1 MQCTSRN
8 RPRSL
13 AVLLNV
19 SLTGAPLTILLIVAA
34 VALPVA
40 LALAWRR
47 LPGRVGGAALRIG
60 MIISCQAVAVLAAGI
75 ALNRAY
81 LFYDSWD
88 ELLGHK
94 GGGGQA
100 AIAVTDEGQLVPA
113 DGSQGRISILT
124 VRGKVSGATEQVLVW
139 LPPQY
144 DAAGEKRTR
153 FPVIMALPGQPGT
166 PAGIFKTLD
175 LGSNA
180 MQMIKSGQVKPFVA
194 VIPPLSIAQPRDTE
208 CTDVPQGPQ
217 ADSWLATDVKE
228 ALVRHFRVTPAH
240 WSTIGWSTGAF
251 CASKML
257 LRHPT
262 SFVAAVSIG
271 GYFSAEEDH
280 STGNLFN
287 HSRVLRNQNSP
298 LWLIRHTLSYP
309 VHLLIITSKGDRE
322 SWNGVHYADAQKAI
336 AAARGVPGVNTI
348 VLPSGGHNFSTY
360 APTVGPALAWLGKNA
375 GL

>member
-1 MQCTSRN
+1 MITAEPKRIISR
-8 RPRSL
+8 
-13 AVLLNV
+13 AINV
-19 SLTGAPLTILLIVAA
+19 SLTGAPLMILLIAAA
-34 VALPVA
+34 VILPIAV
-40 LALAWRR
+40 ALAWRR
-47 LPGRVGGAALRIG
+47 LPGRAGAAALRLG
-60 MIISCQAVAVLAAGI
+60 MILGCQAVAVLAVFA
-75 ALNRAY
+75 AVNRAY
-81 LFYDSWD
+81 VFYDSWD
-88 ELLGHK
+88 ELLGHQR
-94 GGGGQA
+94 GGGQV
-100 AIAVTDEGQLVPA
+100 AVTDAGQLVPI

-124 VRGKVSGATEQVLVW
+124 VHGKVSGATEQVLIW
-139 LPPQY
+139 FPPQY
-144 DAAGEKRTR
+144 ADRAEAKTR
-153 FPVIMALPGQPGT
+153 FPVLMALPGEPGT
-166 PAGIFKTLD
+166 PAGIFKTLN
-175 LGSNA
+175 LASTA
-180 MQMIKSGQVKPFVA
+180 MQAIKSGQAKPFVA

-208 CTDVPQGPQ
+208 CTDIPRGPQ

-228 ALVRHFRVTPAH
+228 AVIKHFRVTSAH

-262 SFVAAVSIG
+262 SFVGAVSIG
-271 GYFSAEEDH
+271 GYFRAEEDH

-287 HSRVLRNQNSP
+287 HSRVLRNENSP

-322 SWNGVHYADAQKAI
+322 SWNGVHYADAHQAI
-336 AAARGVPGVNTI
+336 AAASGIPGVSTI

>member
-1 MQCTSRN
+1 M
-8 RPRSL
+8 
-13 AVLLNV
+13 
-19 SLTGAPLTILLIVAA
+19 SLTGTPLTLLLIIAA
-34 VALPVA
+34 VVLPIA

-60 MIISCQAVAVLAAGI
+60 LILTCQAVAVLAAGI
-75 ALNRAY
+75 ALNRAF
-81 LFYDSWD
+81 LFYDSWN
-88 ELLGHK
+88 ELLGHSQH
-94 GGGGQA
+94 GA
-100 AIAVTDEGQLVPA
+100 VVAVTDNGELVPA

-124 VRGKVSGATEQVLVW
+124 VHGKVSGATEQVLVW
-139 LPPQY
+139 LPPGY
-144 DAAGEKRTR
+144 DAVAASTTR
-153 FPVIMALPGQPGT
+153 YPVLMALPGQPGT

-180 MQMIKSGQVKPFVA
+180 MQMIKSGHVKPFVA

-208 CTDVPQGPQ
+208 CTDIPRGPQ

-228 ALVRHFRVTPAH
+228 AVIKHFRVTPAH

-262 SFVAAVSIG
+262 SFGAAVSIG
-271 GYFSAEEDH
+271 GYFGAEEDH

-287 HSRVLRNQNSP
+287 HSQLLRNENSP
-298 LWLIRHTLSYP
+298 LWLIKHTLTYP
-309 VHLLIITSKGDRE
+309 LHLLIITSKGDRE
-322 SWNGVHYADAQKAI
+322 SWDGVHYADARKAI
-336 AAARGVPGVNTI
+336 VAARGIPGVSTI

-360 APTVGPALAWLGKNA
+360 LPTVGPALAWLGKNA

>member
-1 MQCTSRN
+1 M
-8 RPRSL
+8 
-13 AVLLNV
+13 LLIV
-19 SLTGAPLTILLIVAA
+19 SLTGAPLTILLIA
-34 VALPVA
+34 VAVAMPIA
-40 LALAWRR
+40 LALVWRR
-47 LPGRVGGAALRIG
+47 FPGRIPGAVLRIG
-60 MIISCQAVAVLAAGI
+60 VILGCQAVAVLAMGVAV
-75 ALNRAY
+75 NRAF

-88 ELLGHK
+88 ELLGRRH
-94 GGGGQA
+94 GSGQV
-100 AIAVTDEGQLVPA
+100 AVADAGQLVPA

-124 VRGKVSGATEQVLVW
+124 VHGKVSGATEQVLVW

-144 DAAGEKRTR
+144 VDPAEAKTS
-153 FPVIMALPGQPGT
+153 FPVLMALPGQPGS
-166 PAGIFKTLD
+166 PAGIFKTLN

-180 MQMIKSGQVKPFVA
+180 IEAIKSRQVKPFVA

-208 CTDVPQGPQ
+208 CTDIPRGPQ

-228 ALVRHFRVTPAH
+228 AVIRHFRVTPGH

-262 SFVAAVSIG
+262 SFVGAVSIG
-271 GYFSAEEDH
+271 GYFAAEEDH

-287 HSRVLRNQNSP
+287 HSRVLRNENSP

-336 AAARGVPGVNTI
+336 AAASGTPGVSTI
-348 VLPSGGHNFSTY
+348 VLASGGHNFDTY
-360 APTVGPALAWLGKNA
+360 APTVAPALAWLGKNA

>member
-1 MQCTSRN
+1 
-8 RPRSL
+8 
-13 AVLLNV
+13 VLRNV
-19 SLTGAPLTILLIVAA
+19 SLTGAPLTILLLAAA
-34 VALPVA
+34 VALPIAV
-40 LALAWRR
+40 ALAWRR
-47 LPGRVGGAALRIG
+47 LPGRAAGTALRIG
-60 MIISCQAVAVLAAGI
+60 MILSCQAVAVLAAGI

-81 LFYDSWD
+81 LFYDSWGD
-88 ELLGHK
+88 LLGDNR
-94 GGGGQA
+94 GDAQA
-100 AIAVTDEGQLVPA
+100 AIAVTDEGQLVPT
-113 DGSQGRISILT
+113 DGSQGRIRILT
-124 VRGKVSGATEQVLVW
+124 VHGKVSGATEQVLVW

-144 DAAGEKRTR
+144 GRAGPNRTK
-153 FPVIMALPGQPGT
+153 FPVLMVLPGQPGT
-166 PAGIFKTLD
+166 PAGVFKTLD

-180 MQMIKSGQVKPFVA
+180 TQAITSGHAKPFVA

-208 CTDVPQGPQ
+208 CTDIPRGPQ

-228 ALVRHFRVTPAH
+228 AVIRHFRVTPSH

-336 AAARGVPGVNTI
+336 AAARGIPGVSTL

-360 APTVGPALAWLGKNA
+360 APTVGPALGWLGKSA

>member
-1 MQCTSRN
+1 M
-8 RPRSL
+8 
-13 AVLLNV
+13 LLNV
-19 SLTGAPLTILLIVAA
+19 SLTGASLTILLIVAA
-34 VALPVA
+34 VALPIV

-60 MIISCQAVAVLAAGI
+60 MIISCQVIAVMAAGI
-75 ALNRAY
+75 ALNRAF
-81 LFYDSWD
+81 LFYDSWA
-88 ELLGHK
+88 ELLGQQ

-100 AIAVTDEGQLVPA
+100 AIAVTDNGQLVPA

-124 VRGKVSGATEQVLVW
+124 VHGKVSGATEQVLVW

-180 MQMIKSGQVKPFVA
+180 MQMIKSGKVKPFVA

-208 CTDVPQGPQ
+208 CTDVPRGPQ

-228 ALVRHFRVTPAH
+228 AVVRHFRVTPAH

-271 GYFSAEEDH
+271 GYFNAEEDH

-322 SWNGVHYADAQKAI
+322 SWDGVHYADAQKAI
-336 AAARGVPGVNTI
+336 AAARGIPGVGTI

>member
-1 MQCTSRN
+1 MI
-8 RPRSL
+8 
-13 AVLLNV
+13 V
-19 SLTGAPLTILLIVAA
+19 LIVAA
-34 VALPVA
+34 VALAVA

-47 LPGRVGGAALRIG
+47 LPGRLAGAVLRIG
-60 MIISCQAVAVLAAGI
+60 MIIGCQAVAILAAGI
-75 ALNRAY
+75 ALNRAF

-88 ELLGHK
+88 ELLGDHRD
-94 GGGGQA
+94 GAQV
-100 AIAVTDEGQLVPA
+100 AIADAGQLVPP
-113 DGSQGRISILT
+113 DGSQGQISILT

-144 DAAGEKRTR
+144 RVAAETKTR
-153 FPVIMALPGQPGT
+153 FPVMMVLPGQPGT
-166 PAGIFKTLD
+166 PAGIFKTLS

-180 MQMIKSGQVKPFVA
+180 MQAISSGQVKPFIA

-208 CTDVPQGPQ
+208 CTDIPRGPQ

-228 ALVRHFRVTPAH
+228 AVIRHFRVTSEH

-271 GYFSAEEDH
+271 GYFSAEEDR

-287 HSRVLRNQNSP
+287 RSRVLRNQNSP
-298 LWLIRHTLSYP
+298 LWLIKHTLSYP

-322 SWNGVHYADAQKAI
+322 SWNGVHYADAKKAI
-336 AAARGVPGVNTI
+336 AASSGIPGVSTI
-348 VLPSGGHNFSTY
+348 VLPSGGHNFGTY
-360 APTVGPALAWLGKNA
+360 APTVGPALGWLGKNA

>member
-1 MQCTSRN
+1 M
-8 RPRSL
+8 
-13 AVLLNV
+13 LLSV

-34 VALPVA
+34 VALPIA

-88 ELLGHK
+88 ELLGQK

-124 VRGKVSGATEQVLVW
+124 VHGKVSGATEQVLVW

-153 FPVIMALPGQPGT
+153 FPVLMALPGQPGT

-180 MQMIKSGQVKPFVA
+180 MQMIKSGHVKPFVA

-208 CTDVPQGPQ
+208 CTDIPRGPQ

-228 ALVRHFRVTPAH
+228 AVIKHFRVTPAH

-251 CASKML
+251 CSSKML
-257 LRHPT
+257 LQHPT
-262 SFVAAVSIG
+262 SFGAAVSIG
-271 GYFSAEEDH
+271 GYFGAEEDH

-287 HSRVLRNQNSP
+287 HSRLLRNENSP
-298 LWLIRHTLSYP
+298 LWLIKHTLTYP
-309 VHLLIITSKGDRE
+309 LHLLIITSKGDRE
-322 SWNGVHYADAQKAI
+322 SWDGVHYADSQKAI
-336 AAARGVPGVNTI
+336 VAARGIPGVSTI
-348 VLPSGGHNFSTY
+348 VLPNGGHNFSTY
-360 APTVGPALAWLGKNA
+360 LPTVGPALAWLGKNA

>member
-1 MQCTSRN
+1 
-8 RPRSL
+8 
-13 AVLLNV
+13 
-19 SLTGAPLTILLIVAA
+19 LLIVAA
-34 VALPVA
+34 VALPIA

-47 LPGRVGGAALRIG
+47 LPGRVGGTALRIG

-88 ELLGHK
+88 ELLGHNR
-94 GGGGQA
+94 GGDQA

-113 DGSQGRISILT
+113 DGSQGRIRILT
-124 VRGKVSGATEQVLVW
+124 VHGKVSGATEQVLVW

-144 DAAGEKRTR
+144 DLASRSRTR
-153 FPVIMALPGQPGT
+153 FPVLMALPGQPGT
-166 PAGIFKTLD
+166 PAGIFKTLN

-180 MQMIKSGQVKPFVA
+180 MEAIKSGQAKPFVA

-208 CTDVPQGPQ
+208 CTDVPRGPQ

-228 ALVRHFRVTPAH
+228 AVVRHFRVTPAH

-271 GYFSAEEDH
+271 GYFNAEEDH

-322 SWNGVHYADAQKAI
+322 SWDGVHYADAQKAI
-336 AAARGVPGVNTI
+336 AAARGIPGVSTI
-348 VLPSGGHNFSTY
+348 VLPSGGHNFATY

-375 GL
+375 RL